1 MLERTQLADASAR
14 LISNILNYAGAVL
27 HLPFEKNGLDTF
39 PEKGTDEYN
48 DLVELIAGALVVAR
62 GYIDG
67 SDSFEDSLKASID
80 SAIAFRERM
89 MKR

>member
-14 LISNILNYAGAVL
+14 LISTILNCAGGVL
-27 HLPFEKNGLDTF
+27 HLPFGENGQDTF
-39 PEKGTDEYN
+39 PEQGTDEYN
-48 DLVELIAGALVVAR
+48 DLVELIAGALAVAR

-67 SDSFEDSLKASID
+67 SNSFEDSLKASID